1 MTTLPRL
8 RPTQPIGGDVGPTGQ
23 LLRASSTRKQ
33 PPIGSASTPNETPPP
48 TKTTQPPACTESASP
63 PTDLRTISQEI
74 VEIPGDLCH
83 KILGRLENVLRNS
96 PAGPSHYE
104 FKGYSQKM
112 VADSIRFMH
121 DNDLIYARFLPEKV
135 GENGLRC
142 WPITLGENGKA
153 LLESIEESKGPTEP
167 PVGPPQTAPRSPR
180 RESR

>member
-8 RPTQPIGGDVGPTGQ
+8 RPARPIGGDAGPRGQ
-23 LLRASSTRKQ
+23 LLRASSTGKQ
-33 PPIGSASTPNETPPP
+33 PLTRSVPTPNETPPL
-48 TKTTQPPACTESASP
+48 TNTNQLPACTESASP
-63 PTDLRTISQEI
+63 PIEIRTISQDI

-142 WPITLGENGKA
+142 WPITLGEKGKA
-153 LLESIEESKGPTEP
+153 LLATIEDRKGPTEP
-167 PVGPPQTAPRSPR
+167 PKRHSLTAPRYPR